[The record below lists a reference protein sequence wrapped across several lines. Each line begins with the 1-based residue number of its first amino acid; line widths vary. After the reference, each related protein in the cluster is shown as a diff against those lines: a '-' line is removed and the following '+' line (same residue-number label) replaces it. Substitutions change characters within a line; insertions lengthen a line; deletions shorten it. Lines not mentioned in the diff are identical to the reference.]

1 LIGFGGLR
9 ECNGPR
15 TVRPLKLAQIGDQL
29 IVKEKTSV
37 DSKTLLDEA
46 YAKIKQMIFQQ
57 KVSPGQRLIYQD
69 LCDLLN
75 MSRTPIIHALTRLER
90 DGFLISRPN
99 RGFSV
104 KPISL
109 HEAEDLFGV
118 REALEVYAVEQAIG
132 RFSGSGTDAAAS
144 IKRLQKRA
152 FDHQAYCP
160 GSYDRRKFFLDAEF
174 HLEIA
179 AVAGNLVLER
189 LLRTNLEH
197 VYLRYNLHNYDPGRM
212 VKAVEEHARIIA
224 NMRAAD
230 VVGAG
235 EILRRHIRAARDAVL
250 TTLARQEEVAALM

>member
-1 LIGFGGLR
+1 MAL
-9 ECNGPR
+9 N
-15 TVRPLKLAQIGDQL
+15 
-29 IVKEKTSV
+29 
-37 DSKTLLDEA
+37 SKTLLDKA

-75 MSRTPIIHALTRLER
+75 MSRTPIINALTRLER
-90 DGFLISRPN
+90 EGFLISRPN

-109 HEAEDLFGV
+109 PEAEDLFGV
-118 REALEVYAVEQAIG
+118 REALEIYAVEQAIG
-132 RFSGSGTDAAAS
+132 RFSGSGSDAAAS
-144 IKRLQKRA
+144 IKRMQKRA
-152 FDHQAYCP
+152 FDHQAHCP

-179 AVAGNLVLER
+179 AIAGNQVLEL

-212 VKAVEEHARIIA
+212 VKAVEEHAQIIA
-224 NMRAAD
+224 KMRDAD
-230 VVGAG
+230 VAGAG
-235 EILRRHIRAARDAVL
+235 EVLRWHIRAARDAVL
-250 TTLARQEEVAALM
+250 TTLSRQEEAAALV